1 MTKSPQ
7 GLAKKIEQ
15 NQLTDSAAGILPLS
29 HIAIIMDGNR
39 RWAESRHLPKMMGHK
54 EGVKT
59 LKKIVRHAG
68 KRDLKYLTVYA
79 FSSENWQR
87 SQDEVDYLL
96 ELFTNV
102 LKGELD
108 DLCKNN
114 VRLRF
119 LGQLSSM
126 PPNLRKSMEKSM
138 ERTSTNTGLCLQ
150 VAINYGARLEIT
162 DAVKAIAEE
171 VAAGRLKPENIDENL
186 ISKHLYTRD
195 LPDPELLIR
204 TGGEQRLSNYL
215 LWQCAY
221 TELYVTPTLWPD
233 FSEEDFESA
242 VSEFAQRNR
251 RYGG

>member
-1 MTKSPQ
+1 MPNTSQ
-7 GLAKKIEQ
+7 GLEKRE
-15 NQLTDSAAGILPLS
+15 QLTEATPDVLPLS

-39 RWAESRHLPKMMGHK
+39 RWAESRHFPKMMGHK

-68 KRDLKYLTVYA
+68 KRNLKFLTVYA

-96 ELFTNV
+96 ELFANV

-108 DLCKNN
+108 DLCRNN

-119 LGQLSSM
+119 LGKLSSM

-138 ERTSTNTGLCLQ
+138 ERTSANDGLSLQ
-150 VAINYGARLEIT
+150 VAINYGSRLEIT
-162 DAVKAIAEE
+162 DAVKSIVAE
-171 VAAGRLKPENIDENL
+171 VAAGLVKPENIDEEL
-186 ISKHLYTRD
+186 ISQHLYTRE

-233 FSEEDFESA
+233 FSEEDFELA
-242 VSEFAQRNR
+242 VQDFSQRDR

>member
-1 MTKSPQ
+1 
-7 GLAKKIEQ
+7 
-15 NQLTDSAAGILPLS
+15 
-29 HIAIIMDGNR
+29 MDGNR

-68 KRDLKYLTVYA
+68 KRQLKYLTVYA

-102 LKGELD
+102 LKVELD

-138 ERTSTNTGLCLQ
+138 EKTSTNTGLCLQ
-150 VAINYGARLEIT
+150 VAINYGSRLEIT
-162 DAVKAIAEE
+162 DAVKAIAAE
-171 VAAGRLKPENIDENL
+171 VAAGRLSVESIDEQL
-186 ISKHLYTRD
+186 ISQHLYTKEM
-195 LPDPELLIR
+195 PDPELLIR

-242 VSEFAQRNR
+242 VSEFSQRDR

>member
-1 MTKSPQ
+1 
-7 GLAKKIEQ
+7 
-15 NQLTDSAAGILPLS
+15 
-29 HIAIIMDGNR
+29 MDGNR

-68 KRDLKYLTVYA
+68 KRQLKYLTVYA

-138 ERTSTNTGLCLQ
+138 EKTSTNTGLCLQ
-150 VAINYGARLEIT
+150 VAINYGSRLEIT
-162 DAVKAIAEE
+162 DAVKAIAAE
-171 VAAGRLKPENIDENL
+171 VAAGRLSVESIDEQL
-186 ISKHLYTRD
+186 ISQHLYTKEM
-195 LPDPELLIR
+195 PDPELLIR

-242 VSEFAQRNR
+242 VSEFSQRDR

>member
-1 MTKSPQ
+1 MPKTSQ
-7 GLAKKIEQ
+7 GLAKRE
-15 NQLTDSAAGILPLS
+15 QLTEATPDVLPLS

-68 KRDLKYLTVYA
+68 KRNLKFLTVYA

-96 ELFTNV
+96 ELFANV

-119 LGQLSSM
+119 LGKLSSM

-138 ERTSTNTGLCLQ
+138 ERTSANDGLSLQ
-150 VAINYGARLEIT
+150 VAINYGSRLEIT
-162 DAVKAIAEE
+162 DAVKSIVAD
-171 VAAGRLKPENIDENL
+171 VAAGLVKPEDIDEEM
-186 ISKHLYTRD
+186 ISQHLYTRE

-221 TELYVTPTLWPD
+221 TELYVTQTLWPD

-242 VSEFAQRNR
+242 IQEFSQRDR
-251 RYGG
+251 RYGS

>member
-1 MTKSPQ
+1 MPKTSQ
-7 GLAKKIEQ
+7 ELAKRE
-15 NQLTDSAAGILPLS
+15 QLTEATPDVLPLS

-68 KRDLKYLTVYA
+68 KRNLKFLTVYA

-96 ELFTNV
+96 ELFANV

-119 LGQLSSM
+119 LGKLSSM
-126 PPNLRKSMEKSM
+126 PPNLRKSMENRSNACTWISIFT
-138 ERTSTNTGLCLQ
+138 RPSSTTCM
-150 VAINYGARLEIT
+150 
-162 DAVKAIAEE
+162 
-171 VAAGRLKPENIDENL
+171 P
-186 ISKHLYTRD
+186 
-195 LPDPELLIR
+195 
-204 TGGEQRLSNYL
+204 
-215 LWQCAY
+215 
-221 TELYVTPTLWPD
+221 
-233 FSEEDFESA
+233 F
-242 VSEFAQRNR
+242 R
-251 RYGG
+251 R

>member
-1 MTKSPQ
+1 
-7 GLAKKIEQ
+7 
-15 NQLTDSAAGILPLS
+15 
-29 HIAIIMDGNR
+29 MDGNR

-68 KRDLKYLTVYA
+68 KRQLKYLTVYA

-119 LGQLSSM
+119 LGQFSSM
-126 PPNLRKSMEKSM
+126 PANLRKSMEKSM
-138 ERTSTNTGLCLQ
+138 EKTSTNTGLCLQ
-150 VAINYGARLEIT
+150 VAINYGSRLEIT
-162 DAVKAIAEE
+162 DAVKSIVAE
-171 VAAGRLKPENIDENL
+171 VAAGRVNAESIDEQL
-186 ISKHLYTRD
+186 ISQHLYTRE

-233 FSEEDFESA
+233 FDEAAFESA
-242 VSEFAQRNR
+242 VSEFCQRDR
-251 RYGG
+251 RYGS